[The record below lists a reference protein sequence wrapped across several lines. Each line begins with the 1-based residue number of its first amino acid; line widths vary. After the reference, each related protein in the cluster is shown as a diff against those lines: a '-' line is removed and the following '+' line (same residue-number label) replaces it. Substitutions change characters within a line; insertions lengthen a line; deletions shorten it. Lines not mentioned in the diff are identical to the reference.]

1 MTDRAGRRLSIRTA
15 LLAGFCLTA
24 GVSIVFFGVQ
34 RYIWMTGA
42 LEREEGAQD
51 LVLARAVAAGLD
63 RFLENTRHVVDGL
76 AAEVAAR
83 QLLEK
88 PPLLQ
93 ETVENAVR
101 RELAFDSAAV
111 TDDAGTAVA
120 IVPRVNAKGES
131 NIGMRLS
138 DRQWFKDTMAAVPH
152 PSFDVIFGRAHGRPT
167 IGVAAPIPWRG
178 RTIGI
183 VVVGVDLE
191 QLRRVIHEVDP
202 ARSDRLVVVDAHGR
216 VIAHSSREWEAG
228 AHDLS
233 SEEVFRAAQI
243 QREGTTE
250 YDSLYTGT
258 ARSAA
263 FVRMPLTGWV
273 VWASRGPESARA
285 KVASL
290 LRGLVWSGIAA
301 AVIATVGAILISRFL
316 ARPFADLARAIQHL
330 ASGRFQDAQIPD
342 GRDAKIREVGEL
354 LSGFRTMAERLRLQ
368 HEDLEAQVSER
379 TQALAQQTRE
389 AQATAAL
396 LGAQEVIQ
404 RGYGELAALLNSL
417 DRSFVLGEGTRK
429 IAATLEAPLA
439 AVYLT
444 EDGPAGLRLK
454 TYAAV
459 DSGMLE
465 SSLLSPAGLPQEV
478 ARRREP
484 VVLSLAPGGGSL
496 PLRTGVGVLEAASVV
511 GLPLHYQDRFV
522 GVLVVATLRPLSEH
536 GRHFLN
542 DATRQLSVAL
552 NNAALFE
559 SVRYQSQQLETLNA
573 ELKQAS
579 EVKSDF
585 LASMSHEL
593 RTPLNSIIGF
603 TELLLTSTRD
613 TLSDRQRAALER
625 VLESG
630 RHLLGLI
637 NEILDLSK
645 IEAGRMDVR
654 AESFALP
661 PLVQE
666 CLGAVEP
673 QAQAKALSLR
683 ATGLEGASA
692 IVQDRGKV
700 KQILINLLSNAVKF
714 TDRGSVEL
722 RIERPDEAFVS
733 LAVADSGIGISLDDQ
748 AVIFGAFRQVE
759 SATTHA
765 RGGTGLG
772 LAISRQ
778 LAELMGGTLSVES
791 ALGQGSTF
799 TLHLPT
805 RHRPK
810 AAAEAIEEPKGSAG
824 APLVLVIDDDRD
836 VATIVRQAVADEPLT
851 VEWAAN
857 AGDGLARLRARRP
870 AVILLDVM
878 LQGHDDGWDV
888 LGTLKTDAATRGIP
902 VVVHSVIDNP
912 QRARRLGADEVL
924 LKPAPP
930 ARIRALLRRYVDGS
944 PREEAPES
952 I

>member
-1 MTDRAGRRLSIRTA
+1 MTNRAAPRMSIRTA

-24 GVSIVFFGVQ
+24 GVSIVFFGMQ
-34 RYIWMTGA
+34 RYLWMTGA
-42 LEREEGAQD
+42 LEREEREQD
-51 LVLARAVAAGLD
+51 LALARAVATGLD

-76 AAEVAAR
+76 AAEVAER
-83 QLLEK
+83 QLLGQ
-88 PPLLQ
+88 PSVLQ
-93 ETVENAVR
+93 ETVENAAR
-101 RELAFDSAAV
+101 RELAFNILTV

-120 IVPRVNAKGES
+120 FAPRVNTQGAS

-138 DRQWFKDTMAAVPH
+138 DRQWFKDAMAAVPH
-152 PSFDVIFGRAHGRPT
+152 PSFDVVIGRATGRPT
-167 IGVAAPIPWRG
+167 IPVAAPIRWRG
-178 RTIGI
+178 RTVG
-183 VVVGVDLE
+183 VVVEGLDLE
-191 QLRRVIHEVDP
+191 QLRRVVHEVDP
-202 ARSDRLVVVDAHGR
+202 ARSDRLVVVDARGR
-216 VIAHSSREWEAG
+216 VIAHSSSEWEAD
-228 AHDLS
+228 ARDLS
-233 SEEVFRAAQI
+233 SEAVFRTAQT
-243 QREGTTE
+243 QHEGTRD
-250 YDSLYTGT
+250 YASLYSGT
-258 ARSAA
+258 MRSAA
-263 FVRMPLTGWV
+263 FVRSPSTGWV

-285 KVASL
+285 KTASL
-290 LRGLVWSGIAA
+290 LRGLVWSGSAA

-330 ASGRFQDAQIPD
+330 ANGRFQDAQIPD
-342 GRDAKIREVGEL
+342 DRDSKIREVGEL

-379 TQALAQQTRE
+379 TRALEQQTQE
-389 AQATAAL
+389 AQATAGL
-396 LGAQEVIQ
+396 LRAQEAIQ

-444 EDGPAGLRLK
+444 GEGPAGLRLK
-454 TYAAV
+454 TYSAV
-459 DSGMLE
+459 DSGMIE
-465 SSLLSPAGLPQEV
+465 TSLLSPAGLPQEV
-478 ARRREP
+478 ARRQEP
-484 VVLSLAPGGGSL
+484 VVLSLVPGAGSL
-496 PLRTGVGVLEAASVV
+496 ALRTGVGVLEAASVV

-522 GVLVVATLRPLSEH
+522 GVLVVATLHPLSEH
-536 GRHFLN
+536 ARHFLN
-542 DATRQLSVAL
+542 DAARQLSVAL

-603 TELLLTSTRD
+603 TELMLTSTRD
-613 TLSDRQRAALER
+613 TLSDRQRSALER
-625 VLESG
+625 VRESG

-637 NEILDLSK
+637 NEVLDLSK

-654 AESFALP
+654 AESFAVP

-673 QAQAKALSLR
+673 QAQAKGLTVHT
-683 ATGLEGASA
+683 TGLERAPA
-692 IVQDRGKV
+692 IMQDRGKV

-714 TDRGSVEL
+714 TDQGSVEL
-722 RIERPDEAFVS
+722 RVERPDEASVS
-733 LAVADSGIGISLDDQ
+733 IAVADSGIGISLDDQ
-748 AVIFGAFRQVE
+748 AVVFGAFRQVA
-759 SATTHA
+759 SATTRA
-765 RGGTGLG
+765 PGGTGLG
-772 LAISRQ
+772 LAISRR
-778 LAELMGGTLSVES
+778 LAQLMGGTLTVES
-791 ALGQGSTF
+791 ALGRGSTF
-799 TLHLPT
+799 TLRLPIE
-805 RHRPK
+805 HRPQ
-810 AAAEAIEEPKGSAG
+810 AQADALEEPTSSAG
-824 APLVLVIDDDRD
+824 AALVLVIDDDRD
-836 VATIVRQAVADEPLT
+836 VATIVRQAVADEPFT

-857 AGDGLARLRARRP
+857 AGDGLAWLRARRP

-888 LGTLKTDAATRGIP
+888 LGILKTDPATREIP

-924 LKPAPP
+924 IKPAPP

-944 PREEAPES
+944 PREKAREPV
-952 I
+952 

>member
-1 MTDRAGRRLSIRTA
+1 MTDRAARRISIRTA

-34 RYIWMTGA
+34 GYVWMTGA
-42 LEREEGAQD
+42 LEREEREQD
-51 LVLARAVAAGLD
+51 LALARAVATGLD

-76 AAEVAAR
+76 AAEVAAG
-83 QLLEK
+83 QLLDK
-88 PPLLQ
+88 PSLLQ

-101 RELAFDSAAV
+101 RELAFDSLAV

-120 IVPRVNAKGES
+120 IVPRVNAKGAS

-138 DRQWFKDTMAAVPH
+138 DRQWFKDAMAAAAR
-152 PSFDVIFGRAHGRPT
+152 PSFDVIFSRTNGRAT
-167 IGVAAPIPWRG
+167 IAVAAPIRWRG
-178 RTIGI
+178 RITG
-183 VVVGVDLE
+183 VAAVGLDLE
-191 QLRRVIHEVDP
+191 QLRRVVHEVDP

-216 VIAHSSREWEAG
+216 VIAHSSPEWEAG
-228 AHDLS
+228 AHNLS
-233 SEEVFRAAQI
+233 GEQVFRAAQI
-243 QREGTTE
+243 QSEGTTD
-250 YDSLYTGT
+250 YDSLYTET
-258 ARSAA
+258 MRSAA
-263 FVRMPLTGWV
+263 FVRSPSGWV

-285 KVASL
+285 KTASL
-290 LRGLVWSGIAA
+290 LRGLAWSGMAA
-301 AVIATVGAILISRFL
+301 AVIATAGAVLISRFL

-330 ASGRFQDAQIPD
+330 ANGRFQDAQISD
-342 GRDAKIREVGEL
+342 DRDSKIREVGDL

-379 TQALAQQTRE
+379 TRALEQQTQD
-389 AQATAAL
+389 AQATAGML
-396 LGAQEVIQ
+396 RAQEAIQ

-429 IAATLEAPLA
+429 IAATLEAPLV

-444 EDGPAGLRLK
+444 GDGPTGLRLK

-465 SSLLSPAGLPQEV
+465 TSLLSPAGLPHEV
-478 ARRREP
+478 ARRGEP
-484 VVLSLAPGGGSL
+484 VVLSPAPGAGTL
-496 PLRTGVGVLEAASVV
+496 ALRTGVGVLEAASVV

-522 GVLVVATLRPLSEH
+522 GVLVVATLHPLSEH
-536 GRHFLN
+536 ARHFLN
-542 DATRQLSVAL
+542 DAARQLSVAL

-573 ELKQAS
+573 ELKRAS

-603 TELLLTSTRD
+603 TELMLTSTRD
-613 TLSDRQRAALER
+613 TLSDRQRSALDR
-625 VLESG
+625 VRGSG

-637 NEILDLSK
+637 NEVLDLSK

-654 AESFALP
+654 AESFTVP

-673 QAQAKALSLR
+673 QAQAKGLTVR
-683 ATGLEGASA
+683 ATGLEGAPE

-722 RIERPDEAFVS
+722 RVERPDDAFVS
-733 LAVADSGIGISLDDQ
+733 IAVADSGIGISLDDQ

-759 SATTHA
+759 SATTHS

-772 LAISRQ
+772 LAISRR
-778 LAELMGGTLSVES
+778 LAELMGGTLTVES
-791 ALGQGSTF
+791 TPGRGSTF
-799 TLHLPT
+799 TLSLPT
-805 RHRPK
+805 RHLLQT
-810 AAAEAIEEPKGSAG
+810 AAETIEEPKGQAG
-824 APLVLVIDDDRD
+824 APVVLVIDDDRD
-836 VATIVRQAVADEPLT
+836 VATIVRQAVVDEPLT

-857 AGDGLARLRARRP
+857 AGDGLARLRAHRP
-870 AVILLDVM
+870 VVILLDVM
-878 LQGHDDGWDV
+878 LQGHDDGWDI
-888 LGTLKTDAATRGIP
+888 LGTLKTDPATRDIP

-924 LKPAPP
+924 AKPAPP

-944 PREEAPES
+944 PREEARES
-952 I
+952 V

>member
-1 MTDRAGRRLSIRTA
+1 VTDRSGRRISLRTA

-24 GVSIVFFGVQ
+24 GVSIVFLGVQ

-42 LEREEGAQD
+42 LEREEREQD
-51 LVLARAVAAGLD
+51 LALARAVATGLD
-63 RFLENTRHVVDGL
+63 RFLENTQHVVEGL
-76 AAEVAAR
+76 AAEVAAG
-83 QLLEK
+83 QLLDK
-88 PPLLQ
+88 PSLLQ

-101 RELAFDSAAV
+101 RELAFDSLAV

-120 IVPRVNAKGES
+120 IVPRVNAKGAS

-138 DRQWFKDTMAAVPH
+138 DRQWFKDAMAAAAH
-152 PSFDVIFGRAHGRPT
+152 PSFDVIFGRAHGRAT
-167 IGVAAPIPWRG
+167 IGVAAPIRWRG
-178 RTIGI
+178 RISGVAT
-183 VVVGVDLE
+183 VGLDLE

-216 VIAHSSREWEAG
+216 VIAHSSSEWEAD

-233 SEEVFRAAQI
+233 SEGVFRAAQT
-243 QREGTTE
+243 QREGTTH

-263 FVRMPLTGWV
+263 FVRSPSTGWV

-285 KVASL
+285 KTTSL

-301 AVIATVGAILISRFL
+301 AVIATVGAVLISRFL

-330 ASGRFQDAQIPD
+330 ANGRFQDGQIPD
-342 GRDAKIREVGEL
+342 DRDSKIREVGEL
-354 LSGFRTMAERLRLQ
+354 LGGFRTMAERLRLQ

-379 TQALAQQTRE
+379 TRALEQQTQD
-389 AQATAAL
+389 AQATAGML
-396 LGAQEVIQ
+396 RAQEAIQ

-429 IAATLEAPLA
+429 IAATLEAPLV

-444 EDGPAGLRLK
+444 GDGPTGLRLK

-459 DSGMLE
+459 DSGMFE
-465 SSLLSPAGLPQEV
+465 TSLLSPAGLPQEV
-478 ARRREP
+478 ARRGEP
-484 VVLSLAPGGGSL
+484 VVLAPAPGAGSLA
-496 PLRTGVGVLEAASVV
+496 LRTGVGLLEAASVV

-522 GVLVVATLRPLSEH
+522 GVLVVATLHALSEH
-536 GRHFLN
+536 ARHFLN
-542 DATRQLSVAL
+542 DAARQLSVAL

-573 ELKQAS
+573 ELKLAS

-603 TELLLTSTRD
+603 TELMLTSTRD
-613 TLSDRQRAALER
+613 TLSDRQRSALDR
-625 VLESG
+625 VRESG
-630 RHLLGLI
+630 RHLLSLI
-637 NEILDLSK
+637 NEVLDLSK

-654 AESFALP
+654 AESFTVP

-673 QAQAKALSLR
+673 QAQAKGLTVR
-683 ATGLEGASA
+683 ATGLEGAPE

-714 TDRGSVEL
+714 TDRGSVQL
-722 RIERPDEAFVS
+722 RVERPDDAFVS
-733 LAVADSGIGISLDDQ
+733 IAVADSGIGISLDDQ

-772 LAISRQ
+772 LAISRR
-778 LAELMGGTLSVES
+778 LAELMGGTLTVES
-791 ALGQGSTF
+791 TPGRGSTF
-799 TLHLPT
+799 TLSLPT
-805 RHRPK
+805 RHRPQ
-810 AAAEAIEEPKGSAG
+810 AAAETIEEPKGQAG
-824 APLVLVIDDDRD
+824 APVVLVIDDDRD
-836 VATIVRQAVADEPLT
+836 VATIVRQAVVDEPLT

-870 AVILLDVM
+870 VVILLDVM
-878 LQGHDDGWDV
+878 LQGHDDGWDI
-888 LGTLKTDAATRGIP
+888 LGTLKTDPATRDIP

-924 LKPAPP
+924 PKPAPP

-944 PREEAPES
+944 PREDGRES